1 MSDLDAWIYFEGR
14 TPESVTPLLAAISGP
29 PGPFVSDEEIDRAAD
44 EFFGTF
50 DERVARSSA
59 EPTADPPGPEP
70 LPVAPPP
77 PLPAVVPAEE
87 APFLHFA
94 TWADL
99 SVRFLGEGAADKPA
113 ALAALRLDE
122 EGWRRID
129 DWYLRLLSDD
139 LRAGRTER
147 PSFYQARCHAELG
160 RRAGTPPP
168 PATPP
173 PVTRAPPGRAPDAL
187 RTTAES
193 LDLPAAVHAAMGRL
207 PFRPPA
213 EATPP
218 PEKAAARTL
227 KVPVMASLGGTLP
240 LDSTAIQ
247 RAVAAVPFM
256 GQAPGTTTVVSFPA
270 LTVRQYVS
278 LRGELWARPGA
289 RAETLLRYGVP
300 NEAALAALEQ
310 HWREQITAN
319 AELRA
324 AVDEAAALYTRWV
337 RGESR

>member
-14 TPESVTPLLAAISGP
+14 TPESVTPLLAALSGP
-29 PGPFVSDEEIDRAAD
+29 PGPLVTDEEIDRAAD

-70 LPVAPPP
+70 LPVAPP
-77 PLPAVVPAEE
+77 LPGRVPAAE
-87 APFLHFA
+87 APFLGFA

-99 SVRFLGEGAADKPA
+99 SVRFLGDGAADKPA

-147 PSFYQARCHAELG
+147 PSFYQARCHAELA

-168 PATPP
+168 PAAPP
-173 PVTRAPPGRAPDAL
+173 PVTTAPPGRAPDAL

-207 PFRPPA
+207 PFRSPA

-247 RAVAAVPFM
+247 RAVAAVPFT
-256 GQAPGTTTVVSFPA
+256 ARAAAAATVVSFPA

-278 LRGELWARPGA
+278 LRGELWLRPAA

-300 NEAALAALEQ
+300 NEAALAALMQ
-310 HWREQITAN
+310 HWGEQLGTDA
-319 AELRA
+319 ALRA
-324 AVDEAAALYTRWV
+324 AVDEATDLYTRWV